1 MCVYNYTFKIYTILR
16 TKFYLPSDINYY
28 EDWRSVTV
36 EMYCTEIL
44 NHKIYLLTRYD
55 FLPIPIFY
63 QFDLKRTSFNVY
75 IFFYTLFRMAS

>member
-1 MCVYNYTFKIYTILR
+1 MCVCVCVTFKIYTILR

-55 FLPIPIFY
+55 FLPIP
-63 QFDLKRTSFNVY
+63 FDLKRTSFNVY

>member
-1 MCVYNYTFKIYTILR
+1 MCVCVYNYTFKIYTILR

-55 FLPIPIFY
+55 FLPIP
-63 QFDLKRTSFNVY
+63 FDLKRTSFNVY